1 MKTLMAL
8 VLSLGMVLLG
18 TAPVM
23 AAGQL
28 MAPKAAANLSAPV
41 KALKP
46 DPSLTQPAIP
56 EPPVFRTM
64 SDEDLISVQGEDGL
78 SAVVG
83 ALSGA
88 AAGAAESWLDTG
100 KISGKEVLKGA
111 AEGAAMNF
119 IFPSGK
125 LLKDG
130 QVFGRLGTVIAK
142 TAYASLKGI
151 AGTVIDY
158 TVNHTD
164 KMLRW
169 ADNKVRSAYHWATGR

>member
-56 EPPVFRTM
+56 EPLGFRTM
-64 SDEDLISVQGEDGL
+64 SDTTLNR
-78 SAVVG
+78 VVG
-83 ALSGA
+83 TENIMHAAMAEVFSNGDLEGGGGVGPLVVY
-88 AAGAAESWLDTG
+88 AAGKAAQDVLTSRPALYIYAQEAYNAIRNWLLGD
-100 KISGKEVLKGA
+100 SGKDDHK
-111 AEGAAMNF
+111 
-119 IFPSGK
+119 
-125 LLKDG
+125 
-130 QVFGRLGTVIAK
+130 
-142 TAYASLKGI
+142 
-151 AGTVIDY
+151 
-158 TVNHTD
+158 
-164 KMLRW
+164 
-169 ADNKVRSAYHWATGR
+169 